1 MSSYVDASPEVP
13 VETPAVNQVVLDHVP
28 DASPGLSGEDRS
40 HHLHE
45 PAARPLVH
53 VGTALPCRRRPV

>member
-1 MSSYVDASPEVP
+1 
-13 VETPAVNQVVLDHVP
+13 VP
-28 DASPGLSGEDRS
+28 DASPGLSGEDGS

-53 VGTALPCRRRPV
+53 VGTALPCRRQPV